1 MIHTRAHTFA
11 GACTA
16 MLRAVKDHLP
26 VDMLAVHFHNTYAMA
41 LPNMLAALEVTA
53 SQPASQLTASSSY

>member
-1 MIHTRAHTFA
+1 
-11 GACTA
+11 

-53 SQPASQLTASSSY
+53 SQPASQLTVSSSY